1 MVLAACQPNCCR
13 ESKAAGVEAVIKEAP
28 KGSIGGVQT
37 TEKTVSLFFVCSE
50 PSRSEGAFSAQ
61 AKTNRSYS

>member
-28 KGSIGGVQT
+28 KGSIGGAQT
-37 TEKTVSLFFVCSE
+37 TEKTVSLFFCLLRAQQIR
-50 PSRSEGAFSAQ
+50 RSFFSPG
-61 AKTNRSYS
+61 KD